1 MHSRRGTDT
10 LERLLSPQILD
21 HPAYTDPQSETT
33 LMEQDPKEG
42 RRDPTDISVNV
53 NLSLPDMPVYEPVYK
68 DVLGYGLWCLCLAG
82 IFGAHRI
89 YMGKW
94 GTGLLWL
101 CTFGLLGIGQLV
113 DLFRMKSL
121 IRDANVRKGYIP
133 HPRLAGNANP
143 GSGSSPKA
151 LPRHADLRLVLLQ
164 AAEKNAGVLTVTQGV
179 MASGKSF
186 EDVEKCL
193 RDMVDKGYV
202 DVDNAPGSGVIVYC
216 FPELGGR

>member
-1 MHSRRGTDT
+1 
-10 LERLLSPQILD
+10 
-21 HPAYTDPQSETT
+21 
-33 LMEQDPKEG
+33 MEQDPKEG
-42 RRDPTDISVNV
+42 RRDSRDISVNV

-68 DVLGYGLWCLCLAG
+68 DLLGYGLWCLCLGG

-101 CTFGLLGIGQLV
+101 FTFGLLGVGQLV

-121 IRDANVRKGYIP
+121 IRDSNVRKGYVP
-133 HPRLAGNANP
+133 HPRLAARAAD
-143 GSGSSPKA
+143 SGTTSPAA
-151 LPRHADLRLVLLQ
+151 LHKPADLRFVLLK
-164 AAEKNAGVLTVTQGV
+164 AAEENQGVLTVTQGV

-186 EDVEKCL
+186 EEVEKCL

-202 DVDNAPGSGVIVYC
+202 DVDNAPGSGVIVYR